1 MNILKRQT
9 PEIHIESEDNIFVAV
24 LLGIGSIYALWL
36 ITGLL
41 IAILS

>member
-1 MNILKRQT
+1 MKIFNKQT
-9 PEIHIESEDNIFVAV
+9 PEIRIESEDNIFVAV

-41 IAILS
+41 IAILA